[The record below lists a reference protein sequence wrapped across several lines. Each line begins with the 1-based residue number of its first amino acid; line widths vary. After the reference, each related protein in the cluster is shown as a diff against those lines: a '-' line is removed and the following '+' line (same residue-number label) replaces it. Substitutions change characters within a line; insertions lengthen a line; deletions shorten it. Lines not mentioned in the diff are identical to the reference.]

1 MKKIIIAESIMHALD
16 SHDTIFERGG
26 IALHPARSSE
36 EILNIQGARQADLII
51 TDFTLPLMGGAKLCS
66 MIRSDEDLKDVSI
79 IMVCDST
86 AASLVQ
92 CQKAGANAV
101 VPKPVN
107 PVELFSK
114 ISELLVIPQRQD
126 MRSLLRVS
134 VHGREGNAAFFG
146 VSFNISI
153 SGMLLETD
161 RMLKKGDRLTCEI
174 NFRDRGVIAECAVM
188 RESMLAPGKFQYGVK
203 FLNLDT
209 KSLIIIEQFVKGR
222 IKH

>member
-16 SHDTIFERGG
+16 GHDTIFERGG

-92 CQKAGANAV
+92 CQEAGANAV
-101 VPKPVN
+101 IPKPVK
-107 PVELFSK
+107 PVELFSRM
-114 ISELLVIPQRQD
+114 SELLVIPERQD
-126 MRSLLRVS
+126 IRTLLHVS
-134 VHGREGNAAFFG
+134 VKGQEEER
-146 VSFNISI
+146 SFLGISHNISI

-161 RMLKKGDRLTCEI
+161 QELQKGDRLTWAVSIGRREI
-174 NFRDRGVIAECAVM
+174 VAEGVVM
-188 RESMLAPGKFQYGVK
+188 RVSRPTPGEFRYGVK